1 MKRSLKII
9 KGNLVLR
16 SLTQEDLE
24 LIRYWRNREDIR
36 DWFFSTKIIT
46 KEEQRNWYCDYLKNL
61 QDFVFLIDEVDIFNR
76 TIGTISLYNI
86 NQRLREA
93 ELGRFIIGDGDAN
106 GKGWGPKVV
115 NMVCELAYKEFG
127 LNRVF
132 LKVFKCNL
140 RAINVY
146 EKSGFKS
153 VKEEFLNGQSILVME
168 KCLDE

>member
-1 MKRSLKII
+1 MKRSLQMT

-24 LIRYWRNREDIR
+24 LIRYWRNRDDIR
-36 DWFFSTKIIT
+36 EWFFSTKIIN
-46 KEEQRNWYCDYLKNL
+46 KEEQWNWYCDYLKNL

-86 NQRLREA
+86 NQHLTVA

-115 NMVCELAYKEFG
+115 DMVCELAYKELR
-127 LNRVF
+127 LNRIF

-140 RAINVY
+140 RAIKVY
-146 EKSGFKS
+146 EKSGFNS
-153 VKEEFLNGQSILVME
+153 VTEESLNGQSILVME